1 MKNLF
6 FAIMAVLLINMS
18 YAGEVGEDMKGD
30 CVSGVQSSRFQE
42 DLGTT
47 DASNSKEEVKE
58 AATAK

>member
-30 CVSGVQSSRFQE
+30 CVSGVQKSRFQE
-42 DLGTT
+42 DVESGE
-47 DASNSKEEVKE
+47 AVVKE
-58 AATAK
+58 DAQESATAQ